1 MNSGI
6 ITNIDSAIDLDYY
19 AKFIAGKT
27 ALVAQG
33 GGQRS
38 IFTAGVLDA
47 FLLSNFDPFDEFFG
61 TSAGALN
68 LCAYLCRDKGLGRS
82 FVLDLTTAPEFFNLF
97 SYIRKRQNLGLEW
110 ALEQIMAYPYKLDLD
125 LGRQTLGDRHFSAA
139 VTDSKDLRDHYFPLM
154 GEDWYKVMIATCAIP
169 RLYNDEIFI
178 GDSAYVDG
186 GVSASIP
193 VQEAWRR
200 QARSIVV
207 IRTEPVL
214 EEGAELSKEIQGKH
228 ALMKAPK
235 PISAEELEWFRESF
249 DSVQDHWQQKVEQ
262 WKTDWTSFF
271 QQQILRSKEQK
282 RDRGHLD
289 LLNGGRWLFGADD
302 IYRLSHLI
310 GDKFDS
316 GLADMLMVHYQT
328 YSLTQNFLNSP
339 PDDAFVVQIA
349 PSKPLKSSS
358 LMSDKEDL
366 LYDYDLG
373 LEAGY
378 RFVETYTS
386 TENAR
391 SSHMPQLATCATD
404 K

>member
-6 ITNIDSAIDLDYY
+6 VTNIDTAIELDYY

-38 IFTAGVLDA
+38 IFTSGVLDA

-82 FVLDLTTAPEFFNLF
+82 FVLDLTTSPEFFNLF
-97 SYIRKRQNLGLEW
+97 SYIRHRKNLGLEW
-110 ALEQIMAYPYKLDLD
+110 ALEQIMADPYKIDLD
-125 LGRQTLGDRHFSAA
+125 LGRQTLGERHFYAA
-139 VTDSKDLRDHYFPLM
+139 VTDSKDLRDHYFPLL
-154 GEDWYKVMIATCAIP
+154 GDDWYKVMIATCAIP
-169 RLYNDEIFI
+169 RLYNDEILI
-178 GDSAYVDG
+178 GDNAYVDG

-207 IRTEPVL
+207 IRTEPVTV
-214 EEGAELSKEIQGKH
+214 EEGRPPVQAPQQQQKTQ
-228 ALMKAPK
+228 APK
-235 PISAEELEWFRESF
+235 PVTAEELEWFRESF
-249 DSVQDHWQQKVEQ
+249 DSVQGHWQQKVEQ
-262 WKTDWTSFF
+262 WKMDWTSFF

-328 YSLTQNFLNSP
+328 YSLTQDFLNSP

-366 LYDYDLG
+366 LHDYELG

-378 RFVETYTS
+378 RFVETYTT

-391 SSHMPQLATCATD
+391 SSHMPQLTSIVID

>member
-6 ITNIDSAIDLDYY
+6 ITNIDTAIDLDYY

-38 IFTAGVLDA
+38 IFTSGVLDA

-97 SYIRKRQNLGLEW
+97 SYIRHRKNLGLEW

-125 LGRQTLGDRHFSAA
+125 LGRQTLGDRHFYAA
-139 VTDSKDLRDHYFPLM
+139 VTDSKDLRDHYFPLL

-169 RLYNDEIFI
+169 RLYNNEILI
-178 GDSAYVDG
+178 GNGTYVDG
-186 GVSASIP
+186 GVSAAIP

-207 IRTEPVL
+207 IRTEPTFESNVDLPIQEQNKPILAKSNRASL
-214 EEGAELSKEIQGKH
+214 EELK
-228 ALMKAPK
+228 
-235 PISAEELEWFRESF
+235 WFRGSLNN
-249 DSVQDHWQQKVEQ
+249 VQGHWQQKVGQ

-328 YSLTQNFLNSP
+328 YSLTQDFLNSP

-349 PSKPLKSSS
+349 PSQPLKSSS

-366 LYDYDLG
+366 LHDYELG
-373 LEAGY
+373 IEAGY

-391 SSHMPQLATCATD
+391 NSHIPQLATIAAG

>member
-139 VTDSKDLRDHYFPLM
+139 VTDSKNLRDHYFPLM

-214 EEGAELSKEIQGKH
+214 EEVAELSKEIQGKH

-391 SSHMPQLATCATD
+391 SSHMPQLATCAVD

>member
-6 ITNIDSAIDLDYY
+6 ITNIDAAIDLDYY

-38 IFTAGVLDA
+38 IFTSGVLDA

-82 FVLDLTTAPEFFNLF
+82 FVLDLTTSPEFFNLF
-97 SYIRKRQNLGLEW
+97 SYIRHRKNLGLEW
-110 ALEQIMAYPYKLDLD
+110 ALEKIMAYPYKLDLD
-125 LGRQTLGDRHFSAA
+125 LGRQTLGDRHFFAA
-139 VTDSKDLRDHYFPLM
+139 VTASKDLRDHYFPLL

-169 RLYNDEIFI
+169 RLYSDEIFI
-178 GDSAYVDG
+178 GDNAYVDG
-186 GVSASIP
+186 GVSACIP

-207 IRTEPVL
+207 IRTEPPL
-214 EEGAELSKEIQGKH
+214 EEEVRVQVNSTGLKT
-228 ALMKAPK
+228 PK

-249 DSVQDHWQQKVEQ
+249 DSVQGHWQQKVEQ
-262 WKTDWTSFF
+262 WKTDWSSFF
-271 QQQILRSKEQK
+271 QQQILSSKEQK
-282 RDRGHLD
+282 RDRSHLD

-328 YSLTQNFLNSP
+328 YSLTQDFLNSP

-358 LMSDKEDL
+358 LMSNKEDL
-366 LYDYDLG
+366 LHDYDMG

-391 SSHMPQLATCATD
+391 SSHMLQLATIAAE